1 MQLLTLAPGQTSAV
15 HLLFSDC
22 FLPGALSLILSTTLA
37 GWVGA
42 LSISLDPQKD
52 DIEVHANTL
61 IRSDH
66 WAHPHSKVD
75 SAHTV
80 ATLEAMLEV
89 GARWLSMQI
98 HLPSVNIQICSQW
111 TLTSLIHEP

>member
-1 MQLLTLAPGQTSAV
+1 MQLLTLAPVQTSAV

-52 DIEVHANTL
+52 DIEVHTYTF
-61 IRSDH
+61 SDH
-66 WAHPHSKVD
+66 WAHPHSTVD

-89 GARWLSMQI
+89 GARWPSMQI
-98 HLPSVNIQICSQW
+98 HLPSVNNEHS
-111 TLTSLIHEP
+111 

>member
-22 FLPGALSLILSTTLA
+22 FLRGALSLILSTTLA

-42 LSISLDPQKD
+42 LSLYDPQKD

-61 IRSDH
+61 KRSDH
-66 WAHPHSKVD
+66 WAHPHSTVD

-98 HLPSVNIQICSQW
+98 HLPSVNIYICSLR
-111 TLTSLIHEP
+111 TLTSRIHEH